1 MKQLLKSLALSG
13 LLVILSLNIYGQGQ
27 LQKEAAGSIAY
38 ASDKVMQLAEA
49 LPADKYEWSPAEG
62 VRSFAEV
69 FAHIISAN
77 YFFASKL
84 GASIPEGVN
93 MQTLEQDL
101 KAKDE
106 IVTAL
111 KESYQLA
118 DQAVKGAKD
127 ADLSKKVEYP
137 FPGEFTNMTSILII
151 LSHTNEHLGQLIAY
165 ARMNDITPPWS
176 MQGGE

>member
-13 LLVILSLNIYGQGQ
+13 LFIFLSLDIYGQGQ
-27 LQKEAAGSIAY
+27 LQQEAAGTISY
-38 ASDKVMQLAEA
+38 ASGKIMQLAET
-49 LPADKYEWSPAEG
+49 LPADKYEWAPAED
-62 VRSFAEV
+62 VRSFADV
-69 FAHIISAN
+69 FAHIASAN

-84 GASIPEGVN
+84 GATIPEGIN

-101 KAKDE
+101 KTKEE
-106 IVTAL
+106 IVAAL

-118 DQAVKGAKD
+118 DQAVKNAKD
-127 ADLSKKVEYP
+127 ADLAKKVEYP

-151 LSHTNEHLGQLIAY
+151 LSHSNEHLGQLIAY